1 MFSYILQ
8 LICLSACFFNINA
21 IYIKMYMYIID
32 ASGTLRS
39 RGFFEND
46 TPDTLLPKNAP
57 ASLCALATL
66 VGRTYISKGHILGG
80 RAHLVQVKAWLVGHH
95 CVKQRAHC

>member
-21 IYIKMYMYIID
+21 IYIKIIYIYIID
-32 ASGTLRS
+32 AYGTLRF

-46 TPDTLLPKNAP
+46 APDALLPKNAP
-57 ASLCALATL
+57 VSLCALATL
-66 VGRTYISKGHILGG
+66 MLTNFQQEMQCGLGI
-80 RAHLVQVKAWLVGHH
+80 RL
-95 CVKQRAHC
+95 C